1 MNINI
6 NLKNEEDISIIKMMD
21 QTKINDILT
30 TAITIGLKSIQ
41 MSNTIMDGNSY
52 FNPIKEIIDTSIA
65 ENKCQLSTINDMLTD
80 LLNIKNNSSRKGK
93 LGESLAINSL
103 IKKYPDWTIEDT
115 AGSAHEGDIFVH
127 SKKYGKILYEIK
139 TYNTN
144 VSSKEIQKF
153 KNDVITTNS
162 SYGLFISQTSG
173 IVGKKMMDFEV
184 YNGKIL
190 VYVSCSGLNG
200 HGIEFGTEFLL
211 SLIDIGYL
219 DKRKIIDNTDINYTI
234 DKINDKLVDLSDC
247 INNFSRIK
255 SEINR
260 TQENINASMGL
271 LYKHT
276 MEYEIKGQDIYS
288 KLLYDINLL
297 SNNTNNKNIIFD
309 DNIVNNY
316 ISELPEVQCN
326 IITKIKENNKRKT
339 ILWGMDGNII
349 YILEENKILCKM
361 IVNGSVKLIF
371 PINNE
376 SITLDIR
383 YENIDGSNIIIDIIK
398 DIDSLL
404 EKIIENRLK
413 CN

>member
-21 QTKINDILT
+21 QNKVNDILT

-41 MSNTIMDGNSY
+41 MSNTAMNGNSY
-52 FNPIKEIIDTSIA
+52 FNPIKEIIDTSVA
-65 ENKCQLSTINDMLTD
+65 ENKCQLSTINEMLTD

-103 IKKYPDWTIEDT
+103 IKKYPDWKVEDT
-115 AGSAHEGDIFVH
+115 AGSAHEGDIFAY

-144 VSSKEIQKF
+144 VSNKEIQKF
-153 KNDVITTNS
+153 KNDVVTTNS

-173 IVGKKMMDFEV
+173 IVGKKMMDFEI
-184 YNGKIL
+184 YNDKIL
-190 VYVSCSGLNG
+190 VYVSCIGLNG

-219 DKRKIIDNTDINYTI
+219 DKRKIIDNNDINYTI
-234 DKINDKLVDLSDC
+234 DKINDRLVDLSEC

-260 TQENINASMGL
+260 TQENINSSMSL

-276 MEYEIKGQDIYS
+276 MEYEIKGQDIYI
-288 KLLYDINLL
+288 KLLNDINLL
-297 SNNTNNKNIIFD
+297 STNSKNINIIFD
-309 DNIVNNY
+309 DEKINKY
-316 ISELPEVQCN
+316 ISQLPEIQCD
-326 IITKIKENNKRKT
+326 IIQTIQSIKPIKT
-339 ILWGMDGNII
+339 ILWGMDRDILYLLKDNEII
-349 YILEENKILCKM
+349 CRIIITNTI
-361 IVNGSVKLIF
+361 KLIF
-371 PINNE
+371 PINNK
-376 SITLDIR
+376 SITLDMT
-383 YENIDGSNIIIDIIK
+383 YENIDGNNIIIEVSNGIDIT
-398 DIDSLL
+398 L
-404 EKIIENRLK
+404 EEIIQKRLTI
-413 CN
+413 N

>member
-21 QTKINDILT
+21 QNKVNDILT

-41 MSNTIMDGNSY
+41 MSNTAMNGNSY
-52 FNPIKEIIDTSIA
+52 FNPIKEIIDTSVA
-65 ENKCQLSTINDMLTD
+65 ENKCQLSTINEMLTD

-103 IKKYPDWTIEDT
+103 IKKYPDWKVEDT
-115 AGSAHEGDIFVH
+115 AGSAHEGDIFAY

-144 VSSKEIQKF
+144 VSNKEIQKF
-153 KNDVITTNS
+153 KNDVVTTNS

-173 IVGKKMMDFEV
+173 IVGKKMMDFEI
-184 YNGKIL
+184 YNDKIL

-219 DKRKIIDNTDINYTI
+219 DKRKIIDNNDINYTI
-234 DKINDKLVDLSDC
+234 DKINDRLVDLSEC

-260 TQENINASMGL
+260 TQENINSSMSL

-276 MEYEIKGQDIYS
+276 MEYEIKGQDIYI
-288 KLLYDINLL
+288 KLLNDINLL
-297 SNNTNNKNIIFD
+297 STNSKNINIIFD
-309 DNIVNNY
+309 DEKINKY
-316 ISELPEVQCN
+316 ISQLPEIQCD
-326 IITKIKENNKRKT
+326 IIQTIQSIKPIKT
-339 ILWGMDGNII
+339 ILWGMDRDILYLLKDNEII
-349 YILEENKILCKM
+349 CRIIITNTI
-361 IVNGSVKLIF
+361 KLIF
-371 PINNE
+371 PINNK
-376 SITLDIR
+376 SITLDMT
-383 YENIDGSNIIIDIIK
+383 YENIDGNNIIIEVSNGIDIT
-398 DIDSLL
+398 L
-404 EKIIENRLK
+404 EEIIQKRLTI
-413 CN
+413 N

>member
-127 SKKYGKILYEIK
+127 SKKYVKILYEIK

-144 VSSKEIQKF
+144 LSSKEIQKF

-211 SLIDIGYL
+211 SLIDMGYL

-339 ILWGMDGNII
+339 ILWGIDGNII

-376 SITLDIR
+376 
-383 YENIDGSNIIIDIIK
+383 
-398 DIDSLL
+398 
-404 EKIIENRLK
+404 
-413 CN
+413 